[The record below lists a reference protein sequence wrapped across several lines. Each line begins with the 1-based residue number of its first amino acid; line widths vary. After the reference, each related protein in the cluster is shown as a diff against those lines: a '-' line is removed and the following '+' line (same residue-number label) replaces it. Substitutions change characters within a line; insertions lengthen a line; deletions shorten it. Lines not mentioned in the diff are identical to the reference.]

1 MATINRNITIDVETY
16 ARATQG
22 TDNIS
27 KRLSELIEK
36 GLLYEIQEK
45 SEPTLND
52 CIESLIRAY
61 KNKGVEQTQLQKTQV
76 QKTQVQK
83 IQQPKQKEDNTSF
96 WERADLKKYIDEFSE
111 YDEPFPKHI
120 KEIDELLKLKNKYS
134 KESEDEDEELERLS
148 NLNRIEK
155 QLEELID
162 SYRVIK

>member
-36 GLLYEIQEK
+36 GLLYEIQGK

-61 KNKGVEQTQLQKTQV
+61 KSKGIEQTQKTQ
-76 QKTQVQK
+76 QS
-83 IQQPKQKEDNTSF
+83 KQKEDNTSF

-111 YDEPFPKHI
+111 YDEPFSKHI

-155 QLEELID
+155 QIEELID
-162 SYRVIK
+162 SYRVVK

>member
-36 GLLYEIQEK
+36 GLLYEIQQK
-45 SEPTLND
+45 NEPTLND
-52 CIESLIRAY
+52 CIEMLIKAY
-61 KNKGVEQTQLQKTQV
+61 KHKDNKGTEQPQV
-76 QKTQVQK
+76 QQPEQK
-83 IQQPKQKEDNTSF
+83 KEDNTSF

-111 YDEPFPKHI
+111 YDTPFPKHI

-134 KESEDEDEELERLS
+134 KELEDEDEELERLS
-148 NLNRIEK
+148 NLTRIEK
-155 QLEELID
+155 QIEELVD
-162 SYRVIK
+162 SYRIEK

>member
-36 GLLYEIQEK
+36 GLLYEVQQK
-45 SEPTLND
+45 NEPTLND
-52 CIESLIRAY
+52 CIEMLIRAY
-61 KNKGVEQTQLQKTQV
+61 KNKGIEQPQKPQV
-76 QKTQVQK
+76 Q
-83 IQQPKQKEDNTSF
+83 QPEQKEDSNSF

-111 YDEPFPKHI
+111 YDTPFPKHI
-120 KEIDELLKLKNKYS
+120 KEIDELLKLQNKYS
-134 KESEDEDEELERLS
+134 KELEDEDEELKRLS

-155 QLEELID
+155 QIKELID
-162 SYRVIK
+162 SYRVVK

>member
-1 MATINRNITIDVETY
+1 MAKVSKCITVDSELFSK
-16 ARATQG
+16 ATA
-22 TDNIS
+22 DAKNIS
-27 KRLSELIEK
+27 QRIEQLLQY

-61 KNKGVEQTQLQKTQV
+61 KNKGVEQTQKT
-76 QKTQVQK
+76 
-83 IQQPKQKEDNTSF
+83 QQPKQKEDNTSF

-111 YDEPFPKHI
+111 YDEPFSKHI

-155 QLEELID
+155 QIEELID
-162 SYRVIK
+162 SYRVVK

>member
-52 CIESLIRAY
+52 CIEMLIRAY
-61 KNKGVEQTQLQKTQV
+61 KNKGTEQTQKT
-76 QKTQVQK
+76 
-83 IQQPKQKEDNTSF
+83 QQPKQKEDNTSF

-111 YDEPFPKHI
+111 YDEPFSKHV

-155 QLEELID
+155 QIEELID
-162 SYRVIK
+162 SYRVVK

>member
-36 GLLYEIQEK
+36 GLLYEVQQK
-45 SEPTLND
+45 SAPTLND
-52 CIESLIRAY
+52 CIEMLIRAY
-61 KNKGVEQTQLQKTQV
+61 KNKGIEQTQKT
-76 QKTQVQK
+76 
-83 IQQPKQKEDNTSF
+83 QQPKQKEDNTSF

-111 YDEPFPKHI
+111 YDEPFSKHI

-155 QLEELID
+155 QIEELID
-162 SYRVIK
+162 SYRVVK

>member
-36 GLLYEIQEK
+36 GLLYEVQEK
-45 SEPTLND
+45 SAPTLND
-52 CIESLIRAY
+52 CIEMLIRAY
-61 KNKGVEQTQLQKTQV
+61 KSKGVEQTQTQKT
-76 QKTQVQK
+76 
-83 IQQPKQKEDNTSF
+83 QQPKQKEDNTSF

-111 YDEPFPKHI
+111 YDEPFSKHI

-155 QLEELID
+155 QIEELID
-162 SYRVIK
+162 SYRVVK